1 MYVTIEWTRLS
12 LHLFFVGSRPLITST
27 CEMGRWR
34 VGKCGGCAFRS
45 APQEGEVGEGV
56 FTLRLCKFVWVFARS
71 PPDQSMIDTTVHS
84 SPHRRSCLDDRHH
97 SPSVK

>member
-45 APQEGEVGEGV
+45 APQEGEVGGGGV

-71 PPDQSMIDTTVHS
+71 PINP
-84 SPHRRSCLDDRHH
+84 
-97 SPSVK
+97 